1 MMIWCLAAM
10 ATPPSAVGTPKALP
24 FKVKTEKAVT
34 TSVPSNL
41 VYCKDMTPQ
50 WLDDQLA
57 RKGIKVTRSM
67 GFPETPDGRIYP
79 EKSPLREGEQTYTL
93 TVNLKYD
100 KEEVMSFNIGIAYSN
115 SEEGSCLFNERPDD
129 DLPDVIQFLLPNG
142 SFDIEVQLATTSGY
156 IILLSPE
163 TIIDGDKEITLDAT
177 DANVEINWT
186 TLLPTGEKAHGLI
199 YKFDPETFEV
209 LEQIPGNCE
218 SVSNYIRIQNTKH
231 GVGSISFGVE
241 TTMIIGDNE
250 ITTGTCSI
258 RTMPSNDYNFYHKTH
273 VIGSNGGYISALMS
287 EALQSADLFNNPE
300 NYKVIK
306 PEFVY
311 TPYQPEPQIYGAGED
326 QEINEF
332 DKAKAFSLVSCD
344 VVNGS
349 WVGLG
354 CVTLNGK
361 EYEHRWIYVCQDPAN
376 IDRYQVMA
384 VPTIVEDWNNENVCL
399 AVDSEVNPFRVLAL
413 NNYSEF
419 SSYLDLPDSQNK
431 YIKDIYLDK
440 VVNPWLSF
448 DADKPHVWN
457 YGCPTQV
464 FRTAAADW
472 GESFSFSYIGRLGER
487 REVDQLATVGYVSV
501 NGEAPSDEVLE
512 NLQYGQLPQEGKIN
526 FEFTDSNVMID
537 NIAGK
542 NVSKLEFDM
551 EREDW
556 CPPTLQLVRFIDVD
570 GNFTDRYAEGKD
582 GVIEFYGGDFICH
595 NNPETWISWYTE
607 VPASEV
613 SVEYAPYNTN
623 DFLPLEVE
631 NIPEQDFMP
640 GFGSFYRGSLASVD
654 RPSENGWFDV
664 RIRLTDASG
673 NYQEQTLSPAFWIE
687 ANVGVNEVAGS
698 EIGVAVANGRIT
710 VCGCENPTIEVYS
723 TDGMLLRR
731 VSATSLDATAFGSG
745 IYLVSVTDGSA
756 RVVRKVRL

>member
-1 MMIWCLAAM
+1 MLMWCLAAM
-10 ATPPSAVGTPKALP
+10 ATPPSVVVTPRALP
-24 FKVKTEKAVT
+24 FKVKSEKTVT
-34 TSVPSNL
+34 NTVPTNL
-41 VYCKDMTPQ
+41 VYSKDVTPKWQ
-50 WLDDQLA
+50 DDLLA

-67 GFPETPDGRIYP
+67 GFPQTPDGRIYP
-79 EKSPLREGEQTYTL
+79 AQSPLREGEQTYTL

-100 KEEVMSFNIGIAYSN
+100 KDEVMRLSN
-115 SEEGSCLFNERPDD
+115 GTAFPNPMIDHWYFNEYPDTEQ
-129 DLPDVIQFLLPNG
+129 PDAIDFLLPAG
-142 SFDIEVQLATTSGY
+142 SYDIEVQLETMDGY
-156 IILLSPE
+156 IILLAPE
-163 TIIDGDKEITLDAT
+163 TIVEGDREITLDAA
-177 DANVEINWT
+177 DATVEINWT
-186 TLLPTGEKAHGLI
+186 ALLPDGEKAHGDI
-199 YKFDPETFEV
+199 YRYDPETFEV
-209 LEQIPGNCE
+209 LEEIPGNCLDLTHCLD
-218 SVSNYIRIQNTKH
+218 ITNTKH
-231 GVGSISFGVE
+231 GIGSSIMG
-241 TTMIIGDNE
+241 GE
-250 ITTGTCSI
+250 ITAIVGDTEMTIGAGNVRI
-258 RTMPSNDYNFYHKTH
+258 MPSNDYLLSRNTH
-273 VIGSNGGYISALMS
+273 VTGMDGGYVIALVS
-287 EALQSADLFNNPE
+287 DALQSADLSNNTE

-311 TPYQPEPQIYGAGED
+311 TPFQPEPQIFGEGDD
-326 QEINEF
+326 QVVFEF
-332 DKAKAFSLVSCD
+332 DKDKAFSLVSYD
-344 VVNGS
+344 VKSGLLTGIGS
-349 WVGLG
+349 T
-354 CVTLNGK
+354 TLTGP
-361 EYEHRWIYVCQDPAN
+361 EYERRWIYVCQDPSN
-376 IDRYQVMA
+376 IDRYQVMP
-384 VPTIVEDWNNENVCL
+384 VPTVVEDWDYKNVGLPVNTEAYPYHVVAINNSENFGPYM
-399 AVDSEVNPFRVLAL
+399 N
-413 NNYSEF
+413 
-419 SSYLDLPDSQNK
+419 LPEDRN
-431 YIKDIYLDK
+431 IYLNRTE
-440 VVNPWLSF
+440 NPWLSF
-448 DADKPHVWN
+448 DVDKPHVWN

-551 EREDW
+551 KREDW
-556 CPPTLQLVRFIDVD
+556 CPPTLQIVRFIDTD
-570 GNFTDRYAEGKD
+570 GNFTDRYPEGKD

-631 NIPEQDFMP
+631 NIPERDFMP
-640 GFGSFYRGSLASVD
+640 GFGTYYRGSLASVD

-664 RIRLTDASG
+664 RIKLTDTSG
-673 NYQEQTLSPAFWIE
+673 NYQEQTFSPAFWIE
-687 ANVGVNEVAGS
+687 ANVGVNEVTGS
-698 EIGVAVANGRIT
+698 DIGVAVANGRIT
-710 VCGCENPTIEVYS
+710 VCGCDNPTIEVYS

-731 VSATSLDATAFGSG
+731 VSATSIDATTFGSG

>member
-1 MMIWCLAAM
+1 MMMWCLAAM
-10 ATPPSAVGTPKALP
+10 ATPPSVVGTPRALP
-24 FKVKTEKAVT
+24 FKVKSEKTVT
-34 TSVPSNL
+34 NTVPTNL
-41 VYCKDMTPQ
+41 VYCKDVTPK

-57 RKGIKVTRSM
+57 RKGITVTRSM
-67 GFPETPDGRIYP
+67 GFPQTPDGRIYP
-79 EKSPLREGEQTYTL
+79 AQSPLREGEQTYTL

-100 KEEVMSFNIGIAYSN
+100 KDEVMRLSN
-115 SEEGSCLFNERPDD
+115 GTAFPNPMIDHWYFNEYPDTEQ
-129 DLPDVIQFLLPNG
+129 PDAIDFLLPAG
-142 SFDIEVQLATTSGY
+142 SYDIEVQLETMDGY
-156 IILLSPE
+156 IILLAPE
-163 TIIDGDKEITLDAT
+163 TIVEGDREITLDAA
-177 DANVEINWT
+177 DATVEINWT
-186 TLLPTGEKAHGLI
+186 ALLPDGGKAHGDI
-199 YKFDPETFEV
+199 YRYDPETFEV
-209 LEQIPGNCE
+209 LEEIPGNCLDLTHCLD
-218 SVSNYIRIQNTKH
+218 ITNTKH
-231 GVGSISFGVE
+231 GIGSSIMG
-241 TTMIIGDNE
+241 GE
-250 ITTGTCSI
+250 ITAIVGDTEMTIGAGNVRI
-258 RTMPSNDYNFYHKTH
+258 MPSNDYLLSRNTH
-273 VIGSNGGYISALMS
+273 VTGMDGGYVIALVS
-287 EALQSADLFNNPE
+287 DALQSADLSNNTE

-311 TPYQPEPQIYGAGED
+311 TPYQPEPQIFGEGDD
-326 QEINEF
+326 QVIFEF
-332 DKAKAFSLVSCD
+332 DKDKAFSLVSYD
-344 VVNGS
+344 VKSGLLTGIGS
-349 WVGLG
+349 T
-354 CVTLNGK
+354 TLTGP
-361 EYEHRWIYVCQDPAN
+361 EYERRWIYVCQDPSN
-376 IDRYQVMA
+376 IDRYQVMP
-384 VPTIVEDWNNENVCL
+384 VPTVVEDWDYKNVGLPVNTEAYPYHVVAINNSENFGPYM
-399 AVDSEVNPFRVLAL
+399 N
-413 NNYSEF
+413 
-419 SSYLDLPDSQNK
+419 LPEDRN
-431 YIKDIYLDK
+431 IYFNRIE
-440 VVNPWLSF
+440 NPWLSF
-448 DADKPHVWN
+448 DVDKPHVWN

-501 NGEAPSDEVLE
+501 NDEAPSDEVLE

-556 CPPTLQLVRFIDVD
+556 CPPTLQIVRFIDTD
-570 GNFTDRYAEGKD
+570 GNFTDRYPEGKD

-731 VSATSLDATAFGSG
+731 ASATSLDATAFGSG